1 MRNIFHGNGYET
13 NQLLP
18 ESMDDLIDWDLID
31 QQHLKEFNKIYYNP
45 LSDEPTS
52 HF

>member
-13 NQLLP
+13 NQSLP
-18 ESMDDLIDWDLID
+18 EPMDDLIDWDLID
-31 QQHLKEFNKIYYNP
+31 QQHLEEFNEIYYNP
-45 LSDEPTS
+45 LFDEPTS